1 MYKKIGVAVAFS
13 PNCEAILSE
22 AARLQCQFDAEL
34 VLIHVGNDEEEE
46 KKFLDE
52 LVMKSAI
59 NTARLKIV
67 LKKGGPA
74 KKILSVCEKEKVD
87 LLVAGAL
94 QRENIVKFYFGS
106 IARKLIR
113 KAKCSVMILINPTVP
128 PQPFKRIV
136 IDGTEGGDYT
146 DTIRNGIRF
155 AKLEKAHFVHI
166 FKCIKLFGLSMA
178 IAGEEENEKEQEET
192 RRKILADETREIRSL
207 LKDID
212 TKGLRVVIKV
222 ASGKPGF
229 ELRRYTEKV
238 KADLLIVRSPAHKF
252 NILDRIFPHDLE
264 LIIGD
269 LPSNILIDKA

>member
-13 PNCEAILSE
+13 PNCEGILSE
-22 AARLQCQFDAEL
+22 AARLQCQFDAEM
-34 VLIHVGNDEEEE
+34 VLIHVGDDNEEERDH
-46 KKFLDE
+46 LDK
-52 LVMKSAI
+52 LIRKSDI
-59 NTARLKIV
+59 NTARLKII

-74 KKILSVCEKEKVD
+74 RKILSACEKEKVD

-113 KAKCSVMILINPTVP
+113 KSKCSVMILINPSLP
-128 PQPFKRIV
+128 PKPFERIV
-136 IDGTEGGDYT
+136 IDGTEGGDYA
-146 DTIRNGIRF
+146 DTIRRGIRF
-155 AKLEKAHFVHI
+155 ARLEKARFVHI

-178 IAGEEENEKEQEET
+178 IAGEEANEKEQEET
-192 RRKILADETREIRSL
+192 RREIIEEETKELKTI

-212 TKGLRVVIKV
+212 TKGLRVIIKV

-229 ELRRYTEKV
+229 ELRRYTERV
-238 KADLLIVRSPAHKF
+238 RADLLIVKSPAHKF
-252 NILDRIFPHDLE
+252 NIIDRIFPHDLE
-264 LIIGD
+264 LIIGN